1 MKSMARMEV
10 KEANSVCNMEKQNK
24 QTTATIAKSKRTFQG
39 ISMSKETKPKLL
51 AYSKQFNTIHPL
63 ENKLLFI
70 IAITLRNLSMFTKS
84 YVSLPCRAHQ
94 QSKKRKG
101 NQGTAK
107 GLGCS

>member
-51 AYSKQFNTIHPL
+51 A
-63 ENKLLFI
+63 
-70 IAITLRNLSMFTKS
+70 
-84 YVSLPCRAHQ
+84 
-94 QSKKRKG
+94 
-101 NQGTAK
+101 
-107 GLGCS
+107 